1 MIRSMNGNLT
11 AVLSS
16 SIVATLNPSLLA
28 AVTVMMLLPQRK
40 RLMLGYLVGA
50 YTTSIVAGLVI
61 IFALHH
67 SGAVTTSKRL
77 ISPGEDV
84 AIGALALVI
93 MVVLVSGADAPL
105 RRWRERRHRAHARH
119 GADEPSWQQRML
131 SRGSIGLAFLVGALV
146 SFPGISY
153 LNALDHIVRLNPST
167 LIILVLVLGFCFMQQ
182 ILLEVP
188 LVAAVVAPDQTEQ
201 TVIRAKSW
209 FGRHG
214 RAIAQAALA
223 CVGILLVVHGLM
235 AFQ

>member
-1 MIRSMNGNLT
+1 
-11 AVLSS
+11 
-16 SIVATLNPSLLA
+16 
-28 AVTVMMLLPQRK
+28 
-40 RLMLGYLVGA
+40 
-50 YTTSIVAGLVI
+50 
-61 IFALHH
+61 
-67 SGAVTTSKRL
+67 
-77 ISPGEDV
+77 
-84 AIGALALVI
+84 

-201 TVIRAKSW
+201 TVIRGQILVRAPRPRYRP
-209 FGRHG
+209 GRPGLRRHPARGARPDGVSVATPVG
-214 RAIAQAALA
+214 RSSAARRWPIDEPA
-223 CVGILLVVHGLM
+223 RPRAHGLDNFGNVSGDGWRPLP
-235 AFQ
+235 ALP